1 MAGTPDDFTMP
12 SGGGNFRD
20 VENQSPPPL
29 VVTAEVV
36 AATPDPRDWTRTR
49 QNNANPTKVVPAG
62 SAGDSAG
69 TRPPK
74 RPSMRRSGTVAINR
88 MEHAHDAQPG
98 KGAGGHDQHHH
109 MSIDERMAK
118 TLSRTKTSGI
128 VGTRTIAGIAAFKK
142 ANLLDDPESVVHQ
155 SLAVQAE
162 FRLKITGLFL
172 AQMSLMFAV
181 MMVCLYTP
189 AINNMILSFEPVHAL
204 VCLLT
209 VPVLLAIIFC
219 IKYKAPYSQIA
230 MIAWTVYTGFVA
242 AVCQHKVINDNGMYQ
257 IFCCGLGGF
266 LVTTILGQM
275 KMGKGA
281 EKKLFSSVGAGAI
294 GSIVTIAVS
303 ATLQSQNVW
312 GGSWGVW
319 LCATVIAITTVMWIS

>member
-1 MAGTPDDFTMP
+1 
-12 SGGGNFRD
+12 
-20 VENQSPPPL
+20 
-29 VVTAEVV
+29 
-36 AATPDPRDWTRTR
+36 
-49 QNNANPTKVVPAG
+49 
-62 SAGDSAG
+62 
-69 TRPPK
+69 
-74 RPSMRRSGTVAINR
+74 MRRSGTVAINR
-88 MEHAHDAQPG
+88 LEHAHDGENA
-98 KGAGGHDQHHH
+98 KGTHQGHPHH

-162 FRLKITGLFL
+162 FRLKITCLFL
-172 AQMSLMFAV
+172 AQMTLMFAV

-189 AINNMILSFEPVHAL
+189 AINNVILSFEPVHAL
-204 VCLLT
+204 VCLLI
-209 VPVLLAIIFC
+209 VPVLLAVIFC
-219 IKYKAPYSQIA
+219 IKYKPPYSQIA
-230 MIAWTVYTGFVA
+230 MIGWTVYTGFVA

-275 KMGKGA
+275 KVGKGA
-281 EKKLFSSVGAGAI
+281 DKRLFSSVGAGAI
-294 GSIVTIAVS
+294 GSIVTIVVS

-319 LCATVIAITTVMWIS
+319 LCATGIAITTVMWISYDTELLAHKMCKEEWTQCIVFFMTDLGLLFLFCCLICCCLCMGQDCGEGGGDAAAGGGAEAAAGAGDVGNLA